1 MAIVAVSIAPIG
13 KGESVGRYV
22 AEALRVAREQ
32 DAVRYRLDPMFTTLE
47 GELSDVFALILR
59 MQEAVFAA
67 GAARV
72 STVIKVDER
81 RDKAVRMED
90 KVSEVERRLGGGD

>member
-1 MAIVAVSIAPIG
+1 
-13 KGESVGRYV
+13 
-22 AEALRVAREQ
+22 
-32 DAVRYRLDPMFTTLE
+32 
-47 GELSDVFALILR
+47 